1 MKGLLVG
8 VGSFLLLRNSSPEEI
23 APKYH
28 HLRPRRLRRT
38 SAARNAACSGQHSLA
53 GVDLHGAVC
62 LPMSTPLIGADAHLR
77 EGTLLP
83 EEITQND
90 HHLRLRRLRRGT
102 STQHATCSGQH
113 SLIGVDV
120 PAQILPST
128 RTLFIGG
135 RSAQKDQCGRNWSFH
150 GSILPVFVFDD
161 EIVIVVDLVPL
172 GLLVVQVFQGV
183 VDPVGVVLSELL

>member
-28 HLRPRRLRRT
+28 HLRPRRLRRST
-38 SAARNAACSGQHSLA
+38 DTHNAACSGQHSLA
-53 GVDLHGAVC
+53 GVGLHGAVC
-62 LPMSTPLIGADAHLR
+62 LPMKGLLVGVGSFLLLR
-77 EGTLLP
+77 NSSP
-83 EEITQND
+83 EEIAPKY
-90 HHLRLRRLRRGT
+90 HYLRPPRLRRST

-135 RSAQKDQCGRNWSFH
+135 RSAQKDQCGRNWSFQ

-183 VDPVGVVLSELL
+183 VDPVWVVLPELL

>member
-1 MKGLLVG
+1 M
-8 VGSFLLLRNSSPEEI
+8 I
-23 APKYH
+23 I
-28 HLRPRRLRRT
+28 T
-38 SAARNAACSGQHSLA
+38 SDYGGFA
-53 GVDLHGAVC
+53 GV
-62 LPMSTPLIGADAHLR
+62 
-77 EGTLLP
+77 
-83 EEITQND
+83 
-90 HHLRLRRLRRGT
+90 RRR
-102 STQHATCSGQH
+102 ATHPPPASIR
-113 SLIGVDV
+113 SSELMYL
-120 PAQILPST
+120 AQILPST